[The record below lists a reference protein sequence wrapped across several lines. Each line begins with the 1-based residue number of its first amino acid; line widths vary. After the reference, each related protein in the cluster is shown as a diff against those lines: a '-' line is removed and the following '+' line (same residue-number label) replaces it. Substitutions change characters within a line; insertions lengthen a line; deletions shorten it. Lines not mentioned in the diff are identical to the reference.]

1 MKKVIILALSLSVA
15 LSCASQEEKEAKFKA
30 TIDNIE
36 NEFNESVKKY
46 SEDTT
51 LSDDAK
57 SAAIDSVYEVLTA
70 KYVEA
75 NKTAYSKNKGNKI
88 GLMALANLRGEVSAE
103 EFVSM
108 AEGLAEDVKALP
120 EAEKM
125 ITAARALGNTAEGK
139 PFVDF
144 TIEDSDGKTV
154 HFSDYVG
161 KGQYVLVDF
170 WASWC
175 GPCRA
180 EVPNIAEIYR
190 QYAPKGLCVLSVAV
204 WDKPADSKAMAEKLG
219 IEWNQIINAQQIPTD
234 AYGIMG
240 IPQIMLFGPDGTI
253 LKRDLRGEKIGEE
266 IAKYL

>member
-1 MKKVIILALSLSVA
+1 MKKILILSLSLIMA
-15 LSCASQEEKEAKFKA
+15 FSCASQEEKEAKFKA
-30 TIDNIE
+30 TIDSIN
-36 NEFNESVKKY
+36 NEYNEAVQKFE
-46 SEDTT
+46 EDAT

-57 SAAIDSVYEVLTA
+57 YAAIDSVCEALTA
-70 KYVEA
+70 KYVKE
-75 NKTAYSKNKGNKI
+75 NKTAYSKNKNNKI
-88 GLMALANLRGEVSAE
+88 GLMALANLRGEVSTE
-103 EFVSM
+103 EFVNM
-108 AEGLAEDVKALP
+108 AEGLSEEVKALP

-125 ITAARALGNTAEGK
+125 ITAAKALGNTTEGK

-144 TIEDSDGKTV
+144 TVEDSDGKTV
-154 HFSDYVG
+154 HLSDYVG

-175 GPCRA
+175 GPCKA
-180 EVPNIAEIYR
+180 EIPNIAEIYR

-204 WDKPADSKAMAEKLG
+204 WDDPADSKAMAEKLG
-219 IEWNQIINAQQIPTD
+219 IVWNQIINAQQIPTD

-266 IAKYL
+266 ISKYL